1 MKTIRLT
8 PARHEKPFCDDYDD
22 PEEVLR
28 FERAVR
34 MYRAYAEPFEIVPI
48 DGRIDGAY
56 RVTGSSGSAYHVD
69 LVDRSGT
76 HDACSCADFLT
87 NELGTCK
94 HLEAVR
100 RAVARVARLA
110 RAFEALPERPGSPV
124 LTVRG
129 DGGMTLSALG
139 RLSDRRLASL
149 GLERVDRFG
158 AGEVQPS
165 ATLADGARLSPG
177 WHGDLRVVY
186 AAPLAAQQLRRKLA
200 LEVRRKSIAHALAR
214 GTLSLDVLSEP
225 LFPYQ
230 REGAAHLL
238 KAGRALL
245 ADDMGLGKTAQ
256 AIAACELLRAR
267 GEAARIL
274 IVTLASLKH
283 QWAREIERF
292 AGVHAVVVGGN
303 PVARRHALQSDA
315 PYKILNYELTWRE
328 LMNLKTLDADVV
340 VYDEAQRAKNFRT
353 KTARTIQ
360 HIPSRFVFL
369 LTGTPVENRLDDLYA
384 LTQIADPGVF
394 GPLWKFNMEF
404 HQQSD
409 TGKVVSYK
417 NLAKLRERMEPF
429 VLRRRKEDVLTQLP
443 SLTEQTR
450 YTPLTAAQRELEQDY
465 RQKAAQLMAQASRR
479 ALTKREQDVLMMLM
493 LKARQAC
500 NAAELCDPKRHGS
513 PKLDE
518 FAALIS
524 EIVAQGTSKVLV
536 FSEWVDM
543 LKLAGQRLDAAGI
556 GHAMLHG
563 GVPTDKRPALL
574 DRFRESDDVR
584 VLLST
589 EAGGVGLNL
598 QVASYVIHLDLPWNP
613 ARLEQRTSRAHRMG
627 QTRGVS
633 AIYLCAEEGIERA
646 IEKTLAGK
654 RAVRSAALD
663 TDSVVDTL
671 ESPTF
676 TLFLGELREAL
687 ETCDGSGVQSDIDTD
702 DTLEAA
708 SAGTRRLAESAI
720 PPALPADAGQTAS
733 ALATVKSVKLAVHS
747 IEALP
752 TDREREPAA
761 PVVPPSRCGDDYARS
776 RLALARVVLEAG
788 FPGDA
793 VKAAYEALAA
803 AISGLLAE
811 PPVEHSSL
819 VAAIFRELLPR
830 GLLPAGAH
838 GSLARL
844 HDLTSLDAHGV
855 EVDASLAHAAV
866 LEAAEWIA
874 RVAAAQSSFSTM
886 SRPTP
891 GARLDR
897 ASLDAQRR

>member
-22 PEEVLR
+22 AEEVLR

-34 MYRAYAEPFEIVPI
+34 VHRAYSEPFEIVPI
-48 DGRIDGAY
+48 DGRVDGAY
-56 RVTGSSGSAYHVD
+56 RVTGSSGSTYHVD
-69 LVDRSGT
+69 LVDRSGA

-87 NELGTCK
+87 NNLGTCK

-110 RAFEALPERPGSPV
+110 RAFKALPERPGSPV

-129 DGGMTLSALG
+129 DGVMELHALG
-139 RLSDRRLASL
+139 RWSDRKLASL
-149 GLERVDRFG
+149 GLERTHTLG
-158 AGEVQPS
+158 AGPVQPS
-165 ATLADGARLSPG
+165 TALGARLSPG
-177 WHGDLRVVY
+177 WNEELRVVY
-186 AAPLAAQQLRRKLA
+186 AAPVAAQQLRRKLD
-200 LEVRRKSIAHALAR
+200 LEVRRKSIALALAR

-267 GEAARIL
+267 GEATRIL

-283 QWAREIERF
+283 QWAREIQRF
-292 AGVHAVVVGGN
+292 AGVQAAVVGGN

-328 LMNLKTLDADVV
+328 LMNLKSLDADVV

-417 NLAKLRERMEPF
+417 NLAELRERIEPI

-450 YTPLTAAQRELEQDY
+450 YTPLTAAQRELELDY

-479 ALTKREQDVLMMLM
+479 GLTKQEQDRLMMLM

-500 NAAELCDPKRHGS
+500 NASELCDPKRRGS

-518 FAALIS
+518 FTALIS
-524 EIVAQGTSKVLV
+524 EIVAQGTSKILV
-536 FSEWVDM
+536 FSEWVEM

-613 ARLEQRTSRAHRMG
+613 ARLDQRTSRAHRMG

-646 IEKTLAGK
+646 IEQTLAGK

-663 TDSVVDTL
+663 ADSVVDTL

-676 TLFLGELREAL
+676 TLFLREMCEVL
-687 ETCDGSGVQSDIDTD
+687 ETCDGPGVQSDMDID
-702 DTLEAA
+702 DTLEA
-708 SAGTRRLAESAI
+708 ESAETLRLVESTI
-720 PPALPADAGQTAS
+720 PPALPGAAVQTAS
-733 ALATVKSVKLAVHS
+733 DRATGESLVVAKNSRALLAS
-747 IEALP
+747 
-752 TDREREPAA
+752 DCEPEPSA
-761 PVVPPSRCGDDYARS
+761 PVARLSRCGSGYARN
-776 RLALARVVLEAG
+776 RLALARVVLQAG
-788 FPGDA
+788 FPADA
-793 VKAAYEALAA
+793 VQAAYEALAA
-803 AISGLLAE
+803 AIGGLLAE
-811 PPVEHSSL
+811 PPAEHSSL
-819 VAAIFRELLPR
+819 VAAIFRELLPHGR
-830 GLLPAGAH
+830 LPVGAH

-844 HDLTSLDAHGV
+844 HDLTSLGAHGV
-855 EVDASLAHAAV
+855 EVDAALAQAAV
-866 LEAAEWIA
+866 LEAADWIA
-874 RVAAAQSSFSTM
+874 RVAAAEGALPSM
-886 SRPTP
+886 SRLTQDTRP
-891 GARLDR
+891 DR
-897 ASLDAQRR
+897 ASLDA